1 MRIPSDIC
9 VIQELQDD
17 APLLYLA
24 CTDMEMSHGSK
35 TRALYILCHFGAGIP
50 YTPSPSNV
58 DDPVSRTLILK
69 AKLGF
74 QQHLQNVRRGRTYIR
89 DTASFSSKPVF
100 GGVLD
105 ERGVAMIACVGLF
118 EELSSGWEAAVSV
131 FEESLAFTLPGI
143 ISAFTFVV
151 FLCFEKKLK
160 TAPPCESPV
169 LRRLFLMIVI
179 MY

>member
-1 MRIPSDIC
+1 MRLEGRILSDIC

-100 GGVLD
+100 
-105 ERGVAMIACVGLF
+105 
-118 EELSSGWEAAVSV
+118 
-131 FEESLAFTLPGI
+131 EESLAFTLPGI

>member
-1 MRIPSDIC
+1 MRLEGRILSDIC

-58 DDPVSRTLILK
+58 DNPVSRTLILK

-89 DTASFSSKPVF
+89 DTASFSSKHVL

-105 ERGVAMIACVGLF
+105 ERGVAVIACVGLF

-131 FEESLAFTLPGI
+131 FEESLPFTLPGI
-143 ISAFTFVV
+143 LSAFTFVI
-151 FLCFEKKLK
+151 FLCFEKEAEDR
-160 TAPPCESPV
+160 TS
-169 LRRLFLMIVI
+169 M
-179 MY
+179 